1 MEGKNKHR
9 ENQVKLILMLYDGV
23 IKLLQEPLDRLQEK
37 RYDVVNDSLVQA
49 QKILTEL
56 MLSLDLDVG
65 ETALNLFILYD
76 SFHEKLVEA
85 NVQKNGTLINEVKD
99 TLIGLRKIWEE
110 ASLLDIS
117 TIEAAQKEEPATN
130 PQEQPSDN
138 NQKGTKDG
146 TTRQEFD
153 F

>member
-1 MEGKNKHR
+1 
-9 ENQVKLILMLYDGV
+9 
-23 IKLLQEPLDRLQEK
+23 
-37 RYDVVNDSLVQA
+37 
-49 QKILTEL
+49 

-110 ASLLDIS
+110 ASLLDIAAV
-117 TIEAAQKEEPATN
+117 EAAQKEEPGTN

>member
-23 IKLLQEPLDRLQEK
+23 IKLLQEALDRLEEK
-37 RYDVVNDSLVQA
+37 RYDVVNDSLVQS

-110 ASLLDIS
+110 ASLLDIAAV
-117 TIEAAQKEEPATN
+117 EAAQKEEPGTN